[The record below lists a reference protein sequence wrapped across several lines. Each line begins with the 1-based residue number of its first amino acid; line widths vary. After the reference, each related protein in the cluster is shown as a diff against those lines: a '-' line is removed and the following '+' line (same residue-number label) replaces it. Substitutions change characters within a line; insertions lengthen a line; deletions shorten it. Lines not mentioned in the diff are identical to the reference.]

1 MSETSLTFRE
11 LIELIDTSV
20 KSGKI
25 NKDYPDFLK
34 SCRDFG
40 VSSYILNT
48 IIIKAKENCNKDD
61 SHVRELDYAFFVPP
75 KPKREKIK
83 TEVPKEIQVNTQT
96 EKKKSKFL
104 WPLIL
109 FLLLI
114 CAGETIYIFN
124 IIEDNKLYS
133 RNLEIANSKN
143 VLLGKVLA
151 DINKM
156 TLSEDSLFGNWQS
169 SNHDKSSE
177 SHNNYNFTAAKGD
190 KISFNYYVSSESGY
204 DYLIITITGDS
215 ISSNQLVKIS
225 GDSHNSHA
233 FVFEKEGKYN
243 LQVKYTKDSS
253 INKNNDNAGVTNICL
268 HRNYKNILEKIH
280 VICNKSITE
289 E

>member
-25 NKDYPDFLK
+25 NKDYHDFLK

-48 IIIKAKENCNKDD
+48 IIIKAKENSNKND
-61 SHVRELDYAFFVPP
+61 SHEREIDYAFFVPP

-96 EKKKSKFL
+96 ERKKSKFL
-104 WPLIL
+104 WPLKL

-133 RNLEIANSKN
+133 RNLEISNSKN

-156 TLSEDSLFGNWQS
+156 TLSEDSLFDNWQS

-177 SHNNYNFTAAKGD
+177 SHKNYNFTAAKGD

-204 DYLIITITGDS
+204 DYLIITISGDS
-215 ISSNQLVKIS
+215 ISSNQLVKKS
-225 GDSHNSHA
+225 GDSHNSYA

-268 HRNYKNILEKIH
+268 HRNYKNILKKIH

>member
-48 IIIKAKENCNKDD
+48 IIIKAKENSNKDD
-61 SHVRELDYAFFVPP
+61 NYVRELDYAFFVPP
-75 KPKREKIK
+75 KPKRKKIK
-83 TEVPKEIQVNTQT
+83 TEVPKEIQVDTQT

-114 CAGETIYIFN
+114 CAGETIYMFN

-133 RNLEIANSKN
+133 RNLE
-143 VLLGKVLA
+143 KVLA

-177 SHNNYNFTAAKGD
+177 SHNNYSFTAAKGD
-190 KISFNYYVSSESGY
+190 TISFNYYVSSKSGKSMSRKSMS
-204 DYLIITITGDS
+204 DYLIITISGDS
-215 ISSNQLVKIS
+215 IFPNQLVKIS

-233 FVFEKEGKYN
+233 FVFERGGKYN
-243 LQVKYTKDSS
+243 LQVKYTKNSS
-253 INKNNDNAGVTNICL
+253 IDENNDNAGVTNICL
-268 HRNYKNILEKIH
+268 HRNYKNILERIH